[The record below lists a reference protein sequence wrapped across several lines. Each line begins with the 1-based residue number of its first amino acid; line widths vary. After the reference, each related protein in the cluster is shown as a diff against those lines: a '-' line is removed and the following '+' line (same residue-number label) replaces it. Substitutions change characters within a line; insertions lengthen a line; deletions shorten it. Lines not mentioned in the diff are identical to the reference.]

1 MHFHNILLQ
10 IQYSVTKPIEI
21 LHTIADPLQYFD
33 FIIASFDKPVRNS
46 FANYI
51 CNFSLTITKSRNAM
65 LKFRK

>member
-21 LHTIADPLQYFD
+21 LHTIADSLQYFD

-46 FANYI
+46 
-51 CNFSLTITKSRNAM
+51 
-65 LKFRK
+65 